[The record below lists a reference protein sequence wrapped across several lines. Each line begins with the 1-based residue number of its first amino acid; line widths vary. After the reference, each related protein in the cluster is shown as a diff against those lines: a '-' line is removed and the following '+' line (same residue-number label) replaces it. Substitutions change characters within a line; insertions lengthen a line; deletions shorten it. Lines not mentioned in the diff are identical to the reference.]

1 MTGTHIVLIVMVV
14 MGFSALQSWIKH
26 RNRSI
31 EAGAQLGDA
40 TEMLQKIDI
49 LEERIRVLERIV
61 TERNID
67 LRQQIDDL

>member
-31 EAGAQLGDA
+31 EAGANADDA
-40 TEMLQKIDI
+40 SEMLEKIDI

-67 LRQQIDDL
+67 LKQQIDDL

>member
-14 MGFSALQSWIKH
+14 MGFVTMQSWLRH
-26 RNRSI
+26 RNKAI
-31 EAGAQLGDA
+31 ESGGQAAAEDMMA
-40 TEMLQKIDI
+40 RIDV

-67 LRQQIDDL
+67 LKQQIDEL

>member
-14 MGFSALQSWIKH
+14 MGFTALQSWIKH
-26 RNRSI
+26 RNKAI
-31 EAGAQLGDA
+31 ESGGEAQD
-40 TEMLQKIDI
+40 MLAKIDV

-67 LRQQIDDL
+67 LKQQIDEL

>member
-14 MGFSALQSWIKH
+14 MGFTALQSWLKY
-26 RNRSI
+26 RNNAIASSG
-31 EAGAQLGDA
+31 EAEDMSAR
-40 TEMLQKIDI
+40 IDL

-67 LRQQIDDL
+67 LRQRIDEL

>member
-14 MGFSALQSWIKH
+14 MGFCALQSWIKH
-26 RNRSI
+26 RGRSI
-31 EAGAQLGDA
+31 EAGANANDA
-40 TEMLQKIDI
+40 NEMLEKIDI

-67 LRQQIDDL
+67 LKQQIDDL